1 MTPEFEKRLAEA
13 VADHD
18 KVVELLTDPLRIKD
32 LEMHTPTH
40 LRSYLTSTSCPKAKW
55 QDYDGIT

>member
-1 MTPEFEKRLAEA
+1 MLQGQFRIQVSVTPEFEKRLAEA

-40 LRSYLTSTSCPKAKW
+40 NEVLPY
-55 QDYDGIT
+55 